1 MSTYVLVITQKIWD
15 SGLALASYLTQHLT
29 SGAASHSSLADDASR
44 YPAGQASLGRV
55 LELLKS
61 ANKRELRIL
70 ELGKHGTSD
79 RLTPACVSTQL

>member
-44 YPAGQASLGRV
+44 YPAGQQEFQEHERLSNSPGA
-55 LELLKS
+55 ELFL
-61 ANKRELRIL
+61 
-70 ELGKHGTSD
+70 
-79 RLTPACVSTQL
+79 